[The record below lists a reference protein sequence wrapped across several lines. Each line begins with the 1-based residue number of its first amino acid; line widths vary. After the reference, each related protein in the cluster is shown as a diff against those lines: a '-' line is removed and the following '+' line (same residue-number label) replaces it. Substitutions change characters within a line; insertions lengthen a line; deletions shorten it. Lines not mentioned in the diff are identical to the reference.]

1 MRIARIVAM
10 VVGAVVALVIVA
22 AIAVL
27 AFVDPNRYRGDIE
40 RAARQHTGRQ
50 LAIHGKLQLSV
61 LPWLGL
67 SVNDV
72 ELSNRAGFG
81 AEPFLAVQ
89 TASIRVKV
97 LPLLARRVEVSRIGL
112 EGVHI
117 NLVSRG
123 EQNNWQDLS
132 ES

>member
-1 MRIARIVAM
+1 MVAI
-10 VVGAVVALVIVA
+10 VVGALIALVIVA

-40 RAARQHTGRQ
+40 AAARQHTGRE

-61 LPWLGL
+61 FPWLGL
-67 SVNDV
+67 SVHDV
-72 ELSNRAGFG
+72 ALSNRPGFG
-81 AEPFLAVQ
+81 TEPFLAVQ

-97 LPLLARRVEVSRIGL
+97 LPLLAKHVEVSRIGL

-117 NLVSRG
+117 NLVGRG
-123 EQNNWQDLS
+123 SENNWQDLS